1 MNLTRRPRR
10 LRRTAQ
16 IRNLV
21 HEVDVRCDDLIYP
34 VFVTEG
40 ENVQSPIESMPGI
53 YHYSLDRLAIHLK
66 EVWEKG
72 VRAVIFFGV
81 PDHKDACGSG
91 AYDPDGIVQRALR
104 MTKKLYPEMIC
115 IADICLC
122 EYTDHGHCG
131 VIKDGEV
138 LNDETL
144 ELLSKVAVSCAAA
157 GADIV
162 APSDMM
168 DGRIG
173 HMRHTLDAA
182 GYAHTL
188 IMAYSVKYASA
199 FYGPFREAADSAPAF
214 GDRKS
219 YQMDF
224 RNRREALLET
234 ELDMEEGADI
244 IMVKPALAY
253 LDIVRTVSEAFDLP
267 LCTYSVSGEY
277 AMVKAGA
284 KLGCVDEEKIVCEM
298 ATGVYR
304 AGACV
309 YLTYFAKEIAGYIE
323 KGYIG

>member
-144 ELLSKVAVSCAAA
+144 ELLSKAAVSCAAA

-173 HMRHTLDAA
+173 HMRHTLDTA

-188 IMAYSVKYASA
+188 M
-199 FYGPFREAADSAPAF
+199 
-214 GDRKS
+214 
-219 YQMDF
+219 
-224 RNRREALLET
+224 ET

-277 AMVKAGA
+277 AMMKAAAMNGWIDEKRVVMESMIAMKRAGA
-284 KLGCVDEEKIVCEM
+284 KMIITYYAPQIAEWLREEE
-298 ATGVYR
+298 GQR
-304 AGACV
+304 
-309 YLTYFAKEIAGYIE
+309 
-323 KGYIG
+323 